1 MAKETETPPEEA
13 PRDEDSM
20 YYLVTFLW
28 GMMAWIISGN
38 PVYGVFGALLGW
50 MVDEYRAT
58 RRRAA
63 QAEARQGED
72 GE

>member
-1 MAKETETPPEEA
+1 MANERPPNPEPE

-28 GMMAWIISGN
+28 GMMAWIIGGSAI
-38 PVYGVFGALLGW
+38 YGVFGALLGW

-58 RRRAA
+58 RRRRRSADNDSGE
-63 QAEARQGED
+63 AET
-72 GE
+72 

>member
-1 MAKETETPPEEA
+1 MAKKTETKPNETL
-13 PRDEDSM
+13 RDEDSM

-28 GMMAWIISGN
+28 GMMGWIISGN

-58 RRRAA
+58 RRRSKH
-63 QAEARQGED
+63 AETQPTGED
-72 GE
+72 G